1 MIKIAICEDEIL
13 FGYKLKNII
22 SKYMLKKQIH
32 YEIDLYQS
40 GIDSNMRKLNRI
52 EAAQMLRIFCKE
64 TYIVFVTG

>member
-32 YEIDLYQS
+32 YEIDLYQ
-40 GIDSNMRKLNRI
+40 
-52 EAAQMLRIFCKE
+52 
-64 TYIVFVTG
+64 